1 MANLHDI
8 SLRSQDRSRVL
19 DRDRHFTG
27 DYSPLSAY
35 QRETWQVGDIIR
47 VREHVNY
54 DYRNGGKLL
63 WTGTECVPLDY
74 DIDDYGSVS
83 KQFPIGNNSWTA
95 HHWRHVIDHNRIVYA
110 SFNPEINALI
120 RSMYRFNEGITDE
133 IQTRHN
139 IQMHDREE
147 SWDSYGTQRTVS
159 YRTLRFTYMNRTWGI
174 ILHSSEDYTTDEE
187 PWDHEPFTDLV
198 QPAAFCYLNGEDH
211 RYYRVPGVQ
220 RNHTLFYGY
229 LD

>member
-1 MANLHDI
+1 MANIHDI
-8 SLRSQDRSRVL
+8 SLRAQDRSHVL

-27 DYSPLSAY
+27 DYSPLAAY
-35 QRETWQVGDIIR
+35 QKETWQVGDIIR

-63 WTGTECVPLDY
+63 WTGSECVPLDY
-74 DIDDYGSVS
+74 DIDDYGSAS
-83 KQFPIGNNSWTA
+83 KWFPIGNNSWTA
-95 HHWRHVIDHNRIVYA
+95 HHWRRVIDHNHIVYA
-110 SFNPEINALI
+110 SFNHEINTAI
-120 RSMYRFNEGITDE
+120 RSFFRGEAVDQDTQREY
-133 IQTRHN
+133 N
-139 IQMHDREE
+139 IQILDREE
-147 SWDSYGTQRTVS
+147 SWDDYETQRTVS

-174 ILHSSEDYTTDEE
+174 ILHSSEEYTTSEE
-187 PWDHEPFTDLV
+187 PWNQEPFTDV
-198 QPAAFCYLNGEDH
+198 AQPAAFCYFDGEDY